1 LDKEIRQLILEAQT
15 GDANAFQKL
24 VALHDE
30 RIMTLA
36 YQLTRNPQDAED
48 LYQEVFIKAY
58 RSLKHFQFKSEFYT
72 WLYRITVN
80 TFYNLN
86 RKLSKYKYQEEDGLS
101 DSLINQIPDEED
113 LTSDRQEV
121 MAAVKDAAQKLPV
134 KQKTVFMLKHLQGL
148 KIREIAVIMDIG
160 EGTVKKYLFRT
171 MEKLRQ
177 ELEEYRYA

>member
-1 LDKEIRQLILEAQT
+1 MEAQS

-24 VALHDE
+24 VSLHDE

-36 YQLTRNPQDAED
+36 FQLTRNQQDAED

-58 RSLKHFQFKSEFYT
+58 RHLNNFHFKSEFYT

-86 RKLSKYKYQEEDGLS
+86 RKLSKFKYQENDGIT
-101 DSLINQIPDEED
+101 DSIINQIPD
-113 LTSDRQEV
+113 DRENPGKRREI
-121 MAAVKDAAQKLPV
+121 MSAVKTAAMQLPV

-148 KIREIAVIMDIG
+148 KIREIAKIMDIG
-160 EGTVKKYLFRT
+160 EGTVKKYLFRA

-177 ELEEYRYA
+177 DLQEYHYA

>member
-1 LDKEIRQLILEAQT
+1 MDKEIRQLILEAQT
-15 GDANAFQKL
+15 GDAIAFQKL
-24 VALHDE
+24 VARHDE

-58 RSLKHFQFKSEFYT
+58 RSLKQFQFKSEFYT

-80 TFYNLN
+80 TFHNLN
-86 RKLSKYKYQEEDGLS
+86 RKLSKFKYQEEEKLS
-101 DSLINQIPDEED
+101 DSPINQIPDEED
-113 LTSDRQEV
+113 RTSDRQEI
-121 MAAVKDAAQKLPV
+121 MAAVKEAAQKLPV

-148 KIREIAVIMDIG
+148 KIREIAVIMEIG
-160 EGTVKKYLFRT
+160 EGTVKKYLFRA

-177 ELEEYRYA
+177 DLEEYRYA